1 MIQRLHQKTLVAFTK
16 LIGLSNQRVLVM
28 EHKEGRLRMRTE
40 TFSNILAI
48 RNTEK
53 KEAKKRLEEIES
65 ND

>member
-1 MIQRLHQKTLVAFTK
+1 
-16 LIGLSNQRVLVM
+16 M

-53 KEAKKRLEEIES
+53 R
-65 ND
+65 

>member
-53 KEAKKRLEEIES
+53 R
-65 ND
+65 

>member
-1 MIQRLHQKTLVAFTK
+1 
-16 LIGLSNQRVLVM
+16 
-28 EHKEGRLRMRTE
+28 MRTE